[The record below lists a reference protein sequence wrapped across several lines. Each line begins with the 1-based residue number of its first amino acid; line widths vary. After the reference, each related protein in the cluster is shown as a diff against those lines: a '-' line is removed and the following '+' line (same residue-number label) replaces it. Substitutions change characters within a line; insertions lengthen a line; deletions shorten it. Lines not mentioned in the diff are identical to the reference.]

1 MSTLG
6 IDYSEIGDPS
16 GKSRTRSR
24 GRSRRGRRQLW
35 LPLRVVWWAVL
46 CVVLAVLPFLLLIR
60 GGVFAHHHWGLAPW
74 LALAISATATTLL
87 LALYALRASR
97 RIGAGKGL
105 TRAMT
110 RAATLL
116 AGAYV
121 VYSVMFVAGGNVKS
135 GEVRA
140 EYTALHP
147 LLRLGASALILA
159 DPDAVHHR
167 RGPHPRLLPAHGTLA
182 ERIIAALPAGK
193 RFRARARSSHDRP
206 PRMEEPRG
214 RDRVSGDGVPLPAPC
229 GDGGPS
235 ACVVEVAAVGGS
247 AAAANQGTCA

>member
-6 IDYSEIGDPS
+6 IDYSEIGDAS
-16 GKSRTRSR
+16 GKPGSRSK
-24 GRSRRGRRQLW
+24 GRSKRGRRQLW

-46 CVVLAVLPFLLLIR
+46 AVVLAVLPFMLLIR
-60 GGVFAHHHWGLAPW
+60 GGVFAHHQWGLAPW

-105 TRAMT
+105 TMAMT

-147 LLRLGASALILA
+147 LLRLGASALILM
-159 DPDAVHHR
+159 DSDAVITDAGRTPDFYR
-167 RGPHPRLLPAHGTLA
+167 RMGLPPNEASLHFEQESGFVHALDLRTIGRPDWRNRAA
-182 ERIIAALPAGK
+182 EMA
-193 RFRARARSSHDRP
+193 FRAMGFHSLRHVGTADHLHVSLRL
-206 PRMEEPRG
+206 PR
-214 RDRVSGDGVPLPAPC
+214 
-229 GDGGPS
+229 
-235 ACVVEVAAVGGS
+235 
-247 AAAANQGTCA
+247 

>member
-105 TRAMT
+105 TSAMT

-159 DPDAVHHR
+159 DPAAVITDAGRTPDFYRRMGLSPNESSLHFQQESGFVHALDLR
-167 RGPHPRLLPAHGTLA
+167 TIGRPEWRNRAA
-182 ERIIAALPAGK
+182 EIA
-193 RFRARARSSHDRP
+193 FRAMGFHSLRHVGTADHLHVSLRL
-206 PRMEEPRG
+206 PR
-214 RDRVSGDGVPLPAPC
+214 
-229 GDGGPS
+229 
-235 ACVVEVAAVGGS
+235 
-247 AAAANQGTCA
+247 

>member
-6 IDYSEIGDPS
+6 IDYSEIGDAS
-16 GKSRTRSR
+16 GKPGSRSK
-24 GRSRRGRRQLW
+24 GRSKRGRRQLW

-46 CVVLAVLPFLLLIR
+46 AVVLAVLPFMLLIR
-60 GGVFAHHHWGLAPW
+60 GGVFAHHQWGLAPW

-105 TRAMT
+105 TMAMT

-147 LLRLGASALILA
+147 LLRLGASALILM
-159 DPDAVHHR
+159 DSDAVITDAGRTPDFYR
-167 RGPHPRLLPAHGTLA
+167 RMGLPPNEASLHFEQESGFVHALDLRTIGRPEWRNRAA
-182 ERIIAALPAGK
+182 EIA
-193 RFRARARSSHDRP
+193 FRAMGFHSLRHVGTADHLHVSLRL
-206 PRMEEPRG
+206 PR
-214 RDRVSGDGVPLPAPC
+214 
-229 GDGGPS
+229 
-235 ACVVEVAAVGGS
+235 
-247 AAAANQGTCA
+247 

>member
-6 IDYSEIGDPS
+6 IDYSEIGDAS
-16 GKSRTRSR
+16 GKPGSRSK
-24 GRSRRGRRQLW
+24 GRSKRGRRQLW

-46 CVVLAVLPFLLLIR
+46 AVVLAVLPFMLLIR
-60 GGVFAHHHWGLAPW
+60 GGVFAHHQWGLAPW

-147 LLRLGASALILA
+147 LLRLGASALILM
-159 DPDAVHHR
+159 DSDAVITDAGRTPDFYR
-167 RGPHPRLLPAHGTLA
+167 RMGLPPNEASLHFEQESGFVHALDLRTIGRPEWRNRAA
-182 ERIIAALPAGK
+182 EMA
-193 RFRARARSSHDRP
+193 FRAMGFHSLRHVGTADHLHVSLRL
-206 PRMEEPRG
+206 PR
-214 RDRVSGDGVPLPAPC
+214 
-229 GDGGPS
+229 
-235 ACVVEVAAVGGS
+235 
-247 AAAANQGTCA
+247 